1 MEKPAGGCVAAGF
14 FVCMAGAGRRRQDA
28 RAGIQI
34 FIRRIWRFLFANCG
48 SFQKR
53 NSVAYEFMNK
63 PIGARFQ
70 FCAASVRFGAKLG
83 GGAGSFAKRAVFYF
97 LQISSFR
104 IRRRPAICTS
114 FFHFATFNHRRRFPF
129 GRAAS
134 NANAAR
140 KALFGGCPVQI
151 AGGVSTPC
159 RLSLK
164 KICLFYRADCG
175 AA

>member
-1 MEKPAGGCVAAGF
+1 
-14 FVCMAGAGRRRQDA
+14 MAGAGRRRQDA

-104 IRRRPAICTS
+104 IRRRPAICAPL
-114 FFHFATFNHRRRFPF
+114 FHFATFSRGRRFPF

-175 AA
+175 TV